1 MGGGADATQFPAGQ
15 HRLEQ
20 VGSVH
25 GTAGSG
31 PGAHDGVDLVDED
44 HRIRDGPEL
53 FHDGLETAL
62 EFTAVAGAGQDQTH
76 IEGVDLDVLE
86 LFGDLPLGDA
96 QGQAFGQCG
105 FAHTGIAHE
114 QGIVLAATAQD
125 LDGPVQFFLTSHQGV
140 DPALTGTGGELGG
153 VLFQNILPG
162 FALFLPFG
170 RIGGHPPG
178 SAPFRHAVR
187 DEGQRIQA
195 IHSLTR
201 QEVVGIAVLF
211 IQDGHEQVAQ
221 LHLAPSRSVDMP
233 QGPFEHPLHAGR
245 LMDLVFSSTCI
256 SLRKKPSSCSRNTA
270 TLAPLPSSSR
280 RPGATV
286 VNENRMCSTVSNS
299 CRRRCTSWTA
309 TFKTS
314 WTAALS
320 I

>member
-1 MGGGADATQFPAGQ
+1 M
-15 HRLEQ
+15 
-20 VGSVH
+20 
-25 GTAGSG
+25 
-31 PGAHDGVDLVDED
+31 DLVDED

-53 FHDGLETAL
+53 FHDGLETTL

-245 LMDLVFSSTCI
+245 LMDLVFSLIRQHLHLVTEKAFQ
-256 SLRKKPSSCSRNTA
+256 LFAQHRHTGPAAFQQQTA
-270 TLAPLPSSSR
+270 GGHGR
-280 RPGATV
+280 
-286 VNENRMCSTVSNS
+286 
-299 CRRRCTSWTA
+299 
-309 TFKTS
+309 
-314 WTAALS
+314 
-320 I
+320 